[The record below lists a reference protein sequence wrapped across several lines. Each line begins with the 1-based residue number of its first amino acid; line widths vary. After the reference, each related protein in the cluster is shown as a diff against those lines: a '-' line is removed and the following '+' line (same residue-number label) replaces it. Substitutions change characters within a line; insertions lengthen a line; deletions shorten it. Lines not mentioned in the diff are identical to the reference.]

1 MLEESR
7 KKEEERKKQEEE
19 EKRRAEEKAK
29 QEEERK
35 RQEENHRKKVE
46 FDTLKYLPV
55 ITNHFNEIL
64 AQADG
69 KSVRTAVGEDLLSA
83 TFMNYPLKALDGERF
98 NVCSI
103 FQIDKPSGRRITI
116 FLCLDAREEQMQ
128 KPMLANSSNMLFVV
142 SQLEGRIFDKAKER
156 TFITVINELGKEYR
170 RTYGCVPGYVM
181 FLDDSYF

>member
-7 KKEEERKKQEEE
+7 KK
-19 EKRRAEEKAK
+19 
-29 QEEERK
+29 EEERK

-103 FQIDKPSGRRITI
+103 FQIDKLSGRRITI
-116 FLCLDAREEQMQ
+116 FLCLDAREERLQN
-128 KPMLANSSNMLFVV
+128 PMLADFSNMLFVV
-142 SQLEGRIFDKAKER
+142 SQLEGRIFDKARER

-170 RTYGCVPGYVM
+170 RTYGNIPTHVM